1 MTGSG
6 DFSIG
11 SKVWPGT
18 SKLLEEMG
26 ELQQVLGKLQ
36 QTLGKLIQVA
46 GSTLHWDGDLRPKMI
61 EELGDVAGAIA
72 FFVEKNLT
80 VTEECAVGDR
90 AEQKMALF
98 REWHDTGDTRPRVEE
113 PSDRCAERSP
123 MGNRCDQPMGHLGP
137 CRATDGKHVED
148 WENT

>member
-26 ELQQVLGKLQ
+26 ELQQVLGKL
-36 QTLGKLIQVA
+36 IAVA
-46 GSTLHWDGDLRPKMI
+46 GSTEHWDGDLRPRLI
-61 EELGDVAGAIA
+61 EEIGDVAGAIA

-80 VTEECAVGDR
+80 ETEECAVGDR

-98 REWHDTGDTRPRVEE
+98 QKWHEGQDQDV
-113 PSDRCAERSP
+113 RCSRRSP
-123 MGNRCDQPMGHLGP
+123 MGNRCGKSSGHSGV
-137 CRATDGKHVED
+137 CHSDDGKHVEE
-148 WENT
+148 WCAL